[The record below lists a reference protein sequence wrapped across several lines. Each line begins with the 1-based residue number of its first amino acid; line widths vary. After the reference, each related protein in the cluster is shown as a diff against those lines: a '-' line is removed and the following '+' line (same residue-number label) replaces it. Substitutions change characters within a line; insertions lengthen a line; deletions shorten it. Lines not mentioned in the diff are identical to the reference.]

1 MFTSVAH
8 TKQITGKDVDLALLN
23 RAQSIIEIFVGK
35 VEANIDNGNDLQLLA
50 KATAYQAAYMQENE
64 AIVYEQIALTSG
76 GQTDSRTD
84 FDQKMFSPFIA
95 PLAVFA
101 LKSLSFK
108 RARSIQTGKIF
119 QISDKYLTKYM
130 WRRI

>member
-35 VEANIDNGNDLQLLA
+35 VEASIEDGNDLQLLA

-64 AIVYEQIALTSG
+64 SIIYEQVALRSSG
-76 GQTDSRTD
+76 QGESIVSFADMT
-84 FDQKMFSPFIA
+84 SPFIA
-95 PLAVFA
+95 PLAVMA
-101 LKSLSFK
+101 LNSLSFK
-108 RARSIQTGKIF
+108 RSRSVQTGKMF
-119 QISDKYLTKYM
+119 QISDKYLAKYL